1 MRDYAIVV
9 VELLELLVVDE
20 LVVVELEVE
29 LDVVDE
35 LVVLDEDVVDEE
47 VEVLLEVVLEDVVV
61 VNEKFDFISCPNK
74 NSAINLSVFCYYYF

>member
-20 LVVVELEVE
+20 LVV
-29 LDVVDE
+29 DE
-35 LVVLDEDVVDEE
+35 LVVLDEEVVDEE